1 MTGFKME
8 TVNTNGF
15 REVNIF
21 KHPRADELITQYHFI
36 LDEMVDR
43 HIFDRQ

>member
-8 TVNTNGF
+8 TDNTNGF